1 MTRMVNIVC
10 KFEFSFEGDLVFP
23 NLCTSSF
30 SLGTVSPLL
39 DLHGSLALNTGCA
52 AEGQP
57 SVLHRVTVN
66 VVPFPGLLPQQQS
79 WDARHDAAQQ
89 HIQDTRLAKII
100 SSGVGEAGVTE
111 TGTAAYSAVTAAV
124 AKALFPSSSFSHCG
138 LDSLL

>member
-39 DLHGSLALNTGCA
+39 DLHSSLALNTGGA
-52 AEGQP
+52 AKGQ
-57 SVLHRVTVN
+57 SSILHRVTVN

-89 HIQDTRLAKII
+89 HVEDTGLAKII
-100 SSGVGEAGVTE
+100 GSGVSEAWVAE
-111 TGTAAYSAVTAAV
+111 TGTATYSTVSTAV
-124 AKALFPSSSFSHCG
+124 AKA
-138 LDSLL
+138 